1 MADLP
6 SLISDLESAFK
17 CGSND
22 STTMATLISTAI
34 NKYCLTLKVETGI
47 TITASGT
54 GNMGLPVAS
63 TGQTTTEG
71 TLK

>member
-17 CGSND
+17 AGSND
-22 STTMATLISTAI
+22 STIMATLIATAI

-54 GNMGLPVAS
+54 GNMGSPVES